1 MCSTPE
7 LQNVTNMT
15 DICIRV
21 KMLAGWGKSLEE
33 HAFWQNQA
41 FLGGRFVHIMKDL
54 WA

>member
-7 LQNVTNMT
+7 LQNVTDMT

-33 HAFWQNQA
+33 HALWQNQA
-41 FLGGRFVHIMKDL
+41 FLKEDL
-54 WA
+54 WVQTCLIW